1 MGRIWAEGESLE
13 RACDPQWDAVA
24 LVVAWGEVVKGLV
37 GPGGLV
43 GHVLIYLGG

>member
-1 MGRIWAEGESLE
+1 MEGESLE
-13 RACDPQWDAVA
+13 RECDPQWDAVA
-24 LVVAWGEVVKGLV
+24 LVVAWGEVVTGLVLV